1 MSKARVGKRLRALVF
16 ADAAGRCGYC
26 QSSED
31 ITGTALEIEHLVPE
45 VRGGPTIRENL
56 WAACRQ
62 CNVLKSDR
70 MHAADPLTGEEVPL
84 FNPRRDAWALHFGW
98 EDNGLRIAGRSPTGR
113 ATVVA
118 LALNRA
124 LLTRARARWIAA
136 GWHPP
141 IGLQDPEVIE

>member
-1 MSKARVGKRLRALVF
+1 MNKARVGKRLRAQVF

-26 QSSED
+26 QSSEE

-45 VRGGPTIRENL
+45 IQGGLTVRENL

-62 CNVLKSDR
+62 CNVLKGDR
-70 MHAADPLTGEEVPL
+70 MLAVDPLTGEQVSL
-84 FNPRRDAWALHFGW
+84 FNPRREAWASHFAW
-98 EDNGLRIAGRSPTGR
+98 EDSGRRIAGQTPAGR

-118 LALNRA
+118 LSLNRA
-124 LLTRARARWIAA
+124 LLTRARTRWIAA

-141 IGLQDPEVIE
+141 TARQ